1 MLKVLI
7 IAEKETSLPFRGIG
21 VEAIIPS
28 SQAEEA
34 KILKDSF
41 RGDYGVLF
49 VAESI
54 AGRCLNLIGELSE
67 KNPLPIITIIPD
79 YPRTTVS
86 RVAQDILKRMIKKA
100 VGMELPE

>member
-21 VEAIIPS
+21 VEAIIPI

-34 KILKDSF
+34 KVLRNSF
-41 RGDYGVLF
+41 REDYGVLF

-54 AGRCLNLIGELSE
+54 AGRCLDLIGELSE

-79 YPRTTVS
+79 YPRTTIS
-86 RVAQDILKRMIKKA
+86 RVAQDMLKKMIKKA